1 MKQKWIR
8 TLLVDLCFD
17 IIGSILYSVGIYTFA
32 KTAGFAP
39 GGLSGLALIINYL
52 WGLPIG
58 VMTLVLNIPL
68 LLLSYRFVGRRF
80 LLKTMQQHDH
90 LHCFFGS
97 GISALPSLYRDSV
110 FSCALFRRI
119 SGRGFGIFLY
129 ARFLFGWYRF
139 PDHVDQC
146 PAAAPGPSGL

>member
-80 LLKTMQQHDH
+80 LLKTMRSMIICTVFLD
-90 LHCFFGS
+90 
-97 GISALPSLYRDSV
+97 LY
-110 FSCALFRRI
+110 FRTSQSI
-119 SGRGFGIFLY
+119 PGL
-129 ARFLFGWYRF
+129 RF
-139 PDHVDQC
+139 
-146 PAAAPGPSGL
+146 